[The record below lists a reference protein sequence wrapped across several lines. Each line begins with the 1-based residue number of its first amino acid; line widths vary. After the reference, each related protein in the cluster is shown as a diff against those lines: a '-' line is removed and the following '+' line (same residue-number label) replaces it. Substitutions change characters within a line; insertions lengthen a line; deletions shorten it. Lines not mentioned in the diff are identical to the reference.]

1 MYACWER
8 EREGKGE
15 GVDVRVIDI
24 DDCGYFFLIYW
35 RYWFFENWNVKGG
48 WEWKEFFK
56 QLLESLK

>member
-48 WEWKEFFK
+48 WEWKEFFAF
-56 QLLESLK
+56 